1 MLFQKVAREQKHPP
15 APALHGGT
23 YVVSS
28 ARRRGGDRATKVAV
42 FWAEKC
48 VGIHSLQEL
57 DE

>member
-1 MLFQKVAREQKHPP
+1 MLLQKVAREQKHPP

-28 ARRRGGDRATKVAV
+28 ARHRGGDKATKVAV
-42 FWAEKC
+42 FQAEKC
-48 VGIHSLQEL
+48 LGIHSQREL